1 MMKLHICPKCKYRV
15 LTSRRLECECKN
27 CRIPMLKADTVGF
40 EQWWQMSEEDR
51 NEAIEAFLERREI
64 AGGKRVVS

>member
-1 MMKLHICPKCKYRV
+1 MMKLHVCPECKYRV

-27 CRIPMLKADTVGF
+27 CRVSMLKVDTVGF

-51 NEAIEAFLERREI
+51 DIAIEQFLKERRKAI
-64 AGGKRVVS
+64 